1 MLSGVFIDRPRLAVV
16 ISVVITLAGL
26 LALAAI
32 PVAQFPD
39 IVPPQVQ
46 VSASYPGAG
55 AEVVEAVVAQPIESR
70 VVGADK
76 MIYMKSTSGNDG
88 SYTLTVT
95 FAVGSDPDINT
106 VLVQNRV
113 SLAEPQLPAEV
124 RTQGISIKKQSSAIL
139 QIITMVSPD
148 GTRDQLF
155 LSNYATI
162 NVIDALKRVRGVGD
176 VSLLTPTDY
185 SMRLWLNSDRMTSYG
200 LTPND
205 IVNAVKAQNVQ
216 AAVGRI
222 GAQPALPDQQFQ
234 LSIQTKGRL
243 STVDEFQN
251 VVVRAN
257 PDGSFVRVKDV
268 ARAELGARSSE
279 QIGRQDGGPA
289 AVIGVYQ
296 SPGGN
301 AIASADAIR
310 TTLERLKASFP
321 EGVDYKTTYDTT
333 IFVKESIKGVVH
345 TLFEAFVLV
354 VIVVYLF
361 LGNVRATLIPL
372 IAVPVSLIGT
382 FAVMLALGYS
392 ANTVSLLA
400 LVLAIGIVVDD
411 AIVVVEAVEHELEKD
426 PQLAPAEATRRAMG
440 HITAPIIAITLV
452 LLSVFVPVAF
462 IPGISGELFRQ
473 FAVAV
478 SVSMVISAINALTL
492 SPALCGVLLRAAHG
506 PKRGPIGYVLSGID
520 WARDGYAAIV
530 KRLVR
535 VAAFGLIALAAIMAG
550 TGWLFRITPTGFLPS
565 EDQGAIFGEV
575 QLPEGA
581 SVNRTDA
588 VARRVEEMIRKT
600 DGIAGVTTVVGY
612 SMLDGQVK
620 SNSALLVMTLKP
632 FDERKD
638 PALSANG
645 LIAELKREFGAIREA
660 NVIAYNL
667 PPIIGLGTGSGFE
680 YQLQSL
686 SGASAADIAAV
697 ARGLVF
703 AANQDPALSAVFT
716 TYAANTPQ
724 LYLDIDREKL
734 QTLGVDVSAVFNA
747 LQSVLGSAY
756 VNDFNLFGRT
766 WQVNVQG
773 EAVDRSRIDD
783 VFRINVRNAR
793 GDMVPLRAFAAAR
806 IVLGP
811 QSVIRFN
818 NLRSV
823 TINGGPA
830 PGHSSGEALAAME
843 RISAASLPRGFSF
856 EWTGTALQEKEAAGK
871 TGIVLGLAVLF
882 AYLFLVGLYE
892 SWTIPIPVLLSV
904 SVAAAGAMLALLASG
919 LDNNLY
925 AQIGLVVLIAL
936 AAKNGILIVEFAKAR
951 REQGQS
957 IVDAAVEGSKERFRA
972 VMMTSFAF
980 IAGLAPLVIATGAGM
995 LSRRGVGTAV
1005 FGGMLAAA
1013 LVGIFLIP
1021 VLYVVFQWLRE
1032 KVKAG
1037 AFLPHL
1043 LRHKGATDRKGDAT
1057 SSAKLGSQAEP
1068 EDLELLRREP

>member
-1 MLSGVFIDRPRLAVV
+1 MLSGIFIDRPRLALV
-16 ISVVITLAGL
+16 ISVIITLAGVI
-26 LALAAI
+26 ALTAI
-32 PVAQFPD
+32 PVAQFPS

-46 VSASYPGAG
+46 VSASYPGAS

-70 VVGADK
+70 VVGVDK
-76 MIYMKSTSGNDG
+76 MIYMKSTSGSDG
-88 SYTLTVT
+88 SYTLYVT
-95 FAVGSDPDINT
+95 FAVGTNPDINT

-113 SLAEPQLPAEV
+113 NLAEPQLPAEV

-139 QIITMVSPD
+139 QIVSMVSLN
-148 GTRDQLF
+148 GSRDQLF

-162 NVIDALKRVRGVGD
+162 NIIDALKRVSGVGD
-176 VSLLTPTDY
+176 VSLFTPTDY
-185 SMRLWLNSDRMTSYG
+185 SMRVWLNSDRMTSYG

-216 AAVGRI
+216 APVGRI

-234 LSIQTKGRL
+234 ISIQTKGRL

-251 VVVRAN
+251 IVVRAN

-268 ARAELGARSSE
+268 ARVELAARSSE
-279 QIGRQDGGPA
+279 QTGRQDGRPA
-289 AVIGVYQ
+289 AVIGIYQ

-301 AIASADAIR
+301 AIASADEVRA
-310 TTLERLKASFP
+310 TLERLKPSFP
-321 EGVDYKTTYDTT
+321 EGVDYKITYDTT
-333 IFVKESIKGVVH
+333 VFVKESIKGVVH
-345 TLFEAFVLV
+345 TLIEAFVLV
-354 VIVVYLF
+354 IIVVYLF

-372 IAVPVSLIGT
+372 VAVPVSLIGT
-382 FAVMLALGYS
+382 FAVMLAVGYS

-426 PQLAPAEATRRAMG
+426 PQIALAEAMRRAMG
-440 HITAPIIAITLV
+440 HITGPIVAITLV

-492 SPALCGVLLRAAHG
+492 SPALCAILLRATHR
-506 PKRGPIGYVLSGID
+506 PKRGPMRYVLAGID
-520 WARDGYAAIV
+520 YARDGYAAIV
-530 KRLVR
+530 MRLVR
-535 VAAFGLIALAAIMAG
+535 RSALGLIALLVVVAG

-565 EDQGAIFGEV
+565 EDQGAVFGEV

-581 SVNRTDA
+581 SVNRTDG
-588 VARRVEEMIRKT
+588 VARRVEEIIRNT
-600 DGIAGVTTVVGY
+600 EGIAGVTTVVGY
-612 SMLDGQVK
+612 SLLDGQVK
-620 SNSALLVMTLKP
+620 SNSALLVMTLAP
-632 FDERKD
+632 FDERKSA
-638 PALSANG
+638 ALSADA
-645 LIAELKREFGAIREA
+645 LITTLRGEFAAIREA
-660 NVIAYNL
+660 AVIAYNL

-703 AANQDPALSAVFT
+703 AANQDPALDGVFT
-716 TYAANTPQ
+716 TFAANTPQ
-724 LYLDIDREKL
+724 LYLDIDREKV

-747 LQSVLGSAY
+747 LQSVLGTTY
-756 VNDFNLFGRT
+756 MNDFNLFGRT

-783 VFRINVRNAR
+783 IFRINVRNAH
-793 GDMVPLRAFAAAR
+793 GDMVPLRSFAEAR
-806 IVLGP
+806 VVLGP
-811 QSVIRFN
+811 QSVVRYN

-823 TINGGPA
+823 TINGSPA
-830 PGHSSGEALAAME
+830 PGSSSGDALAAME
-843 RISAASLPRGFSF
+843 RISASTLPRGYTF
-856 EWTGTALQEKEAAGK
+856 EWTGTALQEKEASGK
-871 TGIVLGLAVLF
+871 TPIVLGLAVLF

-904 SVAAAGAMLALLASG
+904 SVAAAGAMLALLAFG

-936 AAKNGILIVEFAKAR
+936 AAKNGILIVEYAKVR
-951 REQGQS
+951 REQGLP
-957 IVDAAVEGSKERFRA
+957 IMDAATEGSRERFRA

-980 IAGLAPLVIATGAGM
+980 IAGLVPLVVATGAGM

-1013 LVGIFLIP
+1013 LVGIFFIP
-1021 VLYVVFQWLRE
+1021 VLYVVFQWMRE
-1032 KVKAG
+1032 KLKAG
-1037 AFLPHL
+1037 
-1043 LRHKGATDRKGDAT
+1043 KGVWRMPVGLKPD
-1057 SSAKLGSQAEP
+1057 
-1068 EDLELLRREP
+1068 